1 MKVLTSQEAF
11 AYKNQ
16 LAVIREQMQQL
27 EERGAYSVAG
37 NIVKPSDR
45 KEYRNLTEMEHHVRQ
60 LAAGVEKP
68 KPYVKPK
75 RPGTPT
81 RRELTDEEWD
91 ELAKCASEAFKEWRG
106 CADTKEKE
114 KSSEDTVAAQET
126 HVAEGD

>member
-16 LAVIREQMQQL
+16 LAVIREQMQQI
-27 EERGAYSVAG
+27 EERGVYSVAG
-37 NIVKPSDR
+37 NTVKPSDR

-91 ELAKCASEAFKEWRG
+91 ELAKCASEAFKEFRG
-106 CADTKEKE
+106 CADTGERKEL
-114 KSSEDTVAAQET
+114 SEDTVAAQET
-126 HVAEGD
+126 HVAGRD